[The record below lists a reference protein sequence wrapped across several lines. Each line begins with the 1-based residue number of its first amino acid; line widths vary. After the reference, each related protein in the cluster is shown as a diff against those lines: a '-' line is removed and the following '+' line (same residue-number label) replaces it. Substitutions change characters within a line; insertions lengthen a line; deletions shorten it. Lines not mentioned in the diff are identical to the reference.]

1 MATYYLN
8 SLPVGSYYL
17 FASYAGVGSY
27 GLSTSTPGVPVT
39 VTAAANIVQ
48 LTNAPIALPYTMTTI
63 AGGSTVT
70 NANTTCT
77 GTTDKYGDGC
87 QATAIA
93 FTSGD
98 DMRAVTADPF
108 GNVYLSDISAT
119 RVRRIAPNG
128 VITTFAGG
136 GSTCTP
142 PASTSALGSGCTPT
156 AAALS
161 KPRGVGSDAAG
172 NIFIADYS
180 SDKVFEV
187 KAADGLMYLVAGTG
201 TATSTGDGGL
211 ATSATINTPRSAWG
225 DSIGNI
231 YIAETGNNAIRV
243 VDTAG
248 NIHTFAGVGGTSK
261 VPTGDG
267 GPATAA
273 NFYNPQGVFVDPNLN
288 VYVTDSA
295 GKIRVVCATCGTGS
309 PLDSLLQAVG
319 ATTTL
324 NSATNGYI
332 YTIAGNGSAAAYTGT
347 YPILATS
354 VSMAPQKLSM
364 DNSENLYISDSN
376 GFVWFLDFHTGYI
389 RAIAANGTVCG
400 SKTDSYGDGCPATQA
415 SFGSNSGNGLGAGV
429 DTQGN
434 LYISD
439 STNGLIR
446 KVITG
451 LASPSTAVNA
461 TTTLPV
467 QIHFVAGDTIAS
479 SNGLAYTS
487 SDWTLGTPVC
497 TTNATADNTTDCLL
511 ASSFTPKISG
521 LRSTPLSVNSSA
533 GNKANLTIT
542 GNGLGIT
549 ITSFLPAAPV
559 FGQSV
564 TVSATVTGSTSL
576 EPAGAVAFYLDGSS
590 TAAATGTLNGSGVA
604 TGLLAG
610 LSAGLHSVTATYT
623 SSNGYPTASTSVSS
637 SFTVGNAN
645 PTLAWATPAAI
656 TYGTAL
662 SGTQLNATA
671 TGVTGA
677 TLPGVFTYSPL
688 SGVVLTAGT
697 QTLSVSFAP
706 TDTTNYTTPATATV
720 KLQVNKALPTI
731 TLVSS
736 LNPFLIQNPVTYTA
750 TVSSSAGLPTGTVA
764 FSDGGTVITACASVS
779 VTTAT
784 GLASCAVTYTATG
797 THSITAVYSGDTNF
811 LVAGPSNTVSEAAID
826 INLGTASSSS
836 ETILPGGA
844 ATYSFPIAPSSG
856 TTFPSPV
863 TFTVTSS
870 PALPSGTTMTLTP
883 AAWVYASNNPWSWTL
898 PASTSLTGNTVLT
911 IQLPQTTSSTQPAG
925 GNLVSRL
932 APFSLALLLLP
943 FAGKLRKS
951 GKRLGRMLAII
962 LLAGA
967 GAATL
972 AGLSGCGSNTGFFA
986 QAPQSYTVTVT
997 VGYGSLSHTS
1007 TVTLTVE

>member
-1 MATYYLN
+1 VQFVVSGGGLTGSYTYATAALTSGTASASINLPYNTIAYSITAVYSGDLVNAGSTSSAASLTVGAAVTQTTLTVQHRQRRAGQSLHSDGYSHFHGWNAGGGARYLRVFHYPAGTQTTLGTATTNSNGVTTYYLN

-48 LTNAPIALPYTMTTI
+48 LSSNPIALPYTMTTI
-63 AGGSTVT
+63 AGGGAAVPSSGNMV
-70 NANTTCT
+70 CT
-77 GTTDKYGDGC
+77 GATDKYGDGC

-108 GNVYLSDISAT
+108 GNVYLTDISAT

-172 NIFIADYS
+172 NVFIADYS

-201 TATSTGDGGL
+201 TATSTGDGGP
-211 ATSATINTPRSAWG
+211 ATSATVNTPRSAWG

-231 YIAETGNNAIRV
+231 YIAETGGYRIRV

-248 NIHTFAGVGGTSK
+248 NIHTFAGTGTNTS
-261 VPTGDG
+261 TGDG
-267 GPATAA
+267 VAATAA
-273 NFYNPQGVFVDPNLN
+273 TISNPQGVFVDPNLN
-288 VYVTDSA
+288 VYVADSA
-295 GKIRVVCATCGTGS
+295 GKIRVICATCGTSS
-309 PLDSLLQAVG
+309 PLDKLLQAVG

-389 RAIAANGTVCG
+389 RAIAVNGTVCT

-415 SFGSNSGNGLGAGV
+415 SFGSNGGNGLGAGV

-487 SDWTLGTPVC
+487 SEWTLGTPAC
-497 TTNATADNTTDCLL
+497 TTK
-511 ASSFTPKISG
+511 S
-521 LRSTPLSVNSSA
+521 RHHYR
-533 GNKANLTIT
+533 
-542 GNGLGIT
+542 
-549 ITSFLPAAPV
+549 LPAHLQLHPGCFRRA
-559 FGQSV
+559 FH
-564 TVSATVTGSTSL
+564 AT
-576 EPAGAVAFYLDGSS
+576 
-590 TAAATGTLNGSGVA
+590 
-604 TGLLAG
+604 
-610 LSAGLHSVTATYT
+610 HCQ
-623 SSNGYPTASTSVSS
+623 
-637 SFTVGNAN
+637 
-645 PTLAWATPAAI
+645 
-656 TYGTAL
+656 
-662 SGTQLNATA
+662 QLRR
-671 TGVTGA
+671 
-677 TLPGVFTYSPL
+677 
-688 SGVVLTAGT
+688 
-697 QTLSVSFAP
+697 Q
-706 TDTTNYTTPATATV
+706 
-720 KLQVNKALPTI
+720 
-731 TLVSS
+731 
-736 LNPFLIQNPVTYTA
+736 
-750 TVSSSAGLPTGTVA
+750 
-764 FSDGGTVITACASVS
+764 
-779 VTTAT
+779 
-784 GLASCAVTYTATG
+784 
-797 THSITAVYSGDTNF
+797 
-811 LVAGPSNTVSEAAID
+811 
-826 INLGTASSSS
+826 
-836 ETILPGGA
+836 
-844 ATYSFPIAPSSG
+844 
-856 TTFPSPV
+856 
-863 TFTVTSS
+863 
-870 PALPSGTTMTLTP
+870 
-883 AAWVYASNNPWSWTL
+883 
-898 PASTSLTGNTVLT
+898 
-911 IQLPQTTSSTQPAG
+911 
-925 GNLVSRL
+925 
-932 APFSLALLLLP
+932 
-943 FAGKLRKS
+943 
-951 GKRLGRMLAII
+951 
-962 LLAGA
+962 
-967 GAATL
+967 
-972 AGLSGCGSNTGFFA
+972 
-986 QAPQSYTVTVT
+986 
-997 VGYGSLSHTS
+997 
-1007 TVTLTVE
+1007 